1 MKTCDLTFVNVGY
14 GEAVVVECPDANCRD
29 GRFVMVIDGG
39 SGEAE
44 EYADRTSGRQT
55 LLEYLES
62 SGIGHI
68 DCMVNTHIHEDH
80 TCGLLPAAE
89 RYAPAELWQTLPV
102 DFFQRSMHIL
112 DDSQA
117 KTLSEEKFMRA
128 LNDYQKLCG
137 LVCREGGAVR
147 CLHAGETV
155 SPCAGLSCHVL
166 APSEQSADE
175 LESRCHDQFAE
186 RDIAAFFK
194 KLDALDARMNNF
206 SLVLR
211 LDYGKTSVLLPGDTN
226 RVGYGDIDP
235 AALRADLFKIG
246 HHGQKDGADAA
257 LLDAIR
263 PRAVVCCASSDRRY
277 NSAHPDALALVRDAG
292 ADLYFSDQPHVPGF
306 TDDVPPHGAVRFSI
320 AGDGTFSAEYLL

>member
-14 GEAVVVECPDANCRD
+14 GEAIVVECPDAGCRD

-44 EYADRTSGRQT
+44 EYADRSSGRQT

-62 SGIGHI
+62 SRIGHI
-68 DCMVNTHIHEDH
+68 DCMVSTHIHEDH
-80 TCGLLPAAE
+80 ICGLLPAAE
-89 RYAPAELWQTLPV
+89 RFAPAELWQTLPV

-117 KTLSEEKFMRA
+117 KTPSEEKFMRA
-128 LNDYQKLCG
+128 LNDYQKLCD
-137 LVCREGGAVR
+137 LVCRQGGSMR
-147 CLHAGETV
+147 CLHAGETI
-155 SPCAGLSCHVL
+155 SPCAGLSCRVL
-166 APSEQSADE
+166 APSVESADE

-226 RVGYGDIDP
+226 RVGYDQIDP

-263 PRAVVCCASSDRRY
+263 PQGVVCCASSDRRY

-292 ADLYFSDQPHVPGF
+292 AHLYFSDRPQVPGF
-306 TDDVPPHGAVRFSI
+306 TDDVPPHGAVQFSI
-320 AGDGTFSAEYLL
+320 VGDGTFSAEYLP